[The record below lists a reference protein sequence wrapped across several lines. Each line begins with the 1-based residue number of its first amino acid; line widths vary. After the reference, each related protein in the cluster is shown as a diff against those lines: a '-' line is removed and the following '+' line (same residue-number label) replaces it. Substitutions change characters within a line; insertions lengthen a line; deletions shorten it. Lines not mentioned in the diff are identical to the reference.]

1 MDANVELRAATPD
14 DAAAMAVLS
23 GQLGYPVSN
32 EDMRT
37 RLETT
42 LAEPER
48 HAVFVTS
55 SDGSLI
61 GWIHVMRVDRLERSA
76 HGEIAALVVAEGERG
91 RGTGA
96 RLVGVAVEWTRDL
109 RLDRLTVRSRV
120 ERDDAHRFYQRMGFS
135 VEKTQRVMTLAL

>member
-23 GQLGYPVSN
+23 GQLGYPVSD
-32 EDMRT
+32 EDMRK

-48 HAVFVTS
+48 HAVFVTTN
-55 SDGSLI
+55 DGSLT
-61 GWIHVMRVDRLERSA
+61 GWIHVMQVDRLERSA

-109 RLDRLTVRSRV
+109 GLKRLTVRSRV
-120 ERDDAHRFYQRMGFS
+120 ERDDAHRFYRRMGFGIA
-135 VEKTQRVMTLAL
+135 KTQHVMVLDV